1 MAVKTAKNDWKE
13 RTEAQQKRAIK
24 AEVERLTSLFD
35 GFDGKKKDVVEGLIQ
50 ECAFMRVQLEEL
62 KVKLL
67 REGFMMTMP
76 QGKYEIQVES
86 PYSRAYNTMLQRY
99 TTAIGKLAELLPKE
113 VAGMID
119 DGFDDFVDER

>member
-1 MAVKTAKNDWKE
+1 MAENKWKE
-13 RTEAQQKRAIK
+13 RTEAQQKRAIS
-24 AEVERLTSLFD
+24 AEVARLSALFE
-35 GFDGKKKDVVEGLIQ
+35 GLEGRKKDVVEGLIQ

-62 KVKLL
+62 KIKLL
-67 REGFMMTMP
+67 KEGFMIEMP

-99 TTAIGKLAELLPKE
+99 TTAIAKLAEQLPKE

-119 DGFDDFVDER
+119 DGFDDFVDDR